1 MPRQRSKEKYNKLHS
16 EIISKRHQKKE
27 KKKKKSIQKLKS
39 QKVKEY
45 LELEKLNES
54 QEKKTTTM
62 NLMNLIEEIKDE
74 GMNDKRYMDIMD
86 QLMILHKQDEKK
98 IHVLD
103 TFNEFT
109 RRTPIINEERVLG
122 SPPDYYS
129 RIRYRDMMFRNPPTY
144 EFINNDITLHVPGGL
159 ENPAEFN
166 IGSSLDDEIPYDPDD
181 VN

>member
-54 QEKKTTTM
+54 QEKKTTAM
-62 NLMNLIEEIKDE
+62 NLMDLIEDIKDE

-86 QLMILHKQDEKK
+86 QLMILHKQDEKIIK
-98 IHVLD
+98 DNLPWI
-103 TFNEFT
+103 TF
-109 RRTPIINEERVLG
+109 I
-122 SPPDYYS
+122 Y
-129 RIRYRDMMFRNPPTY
+129 
-144 EFINNDITLHVPGGL
+144 
-159 ENPAEFN
+159 
-166 IGSSLDDEIPYDPDD
+166 
-181 VN
+181 

>member
-1 MPRQRSKEKYNKLHS
+1 MHRQRSKDKYNKLHS

-27 KKKKKSIQKLKS
+27 KKKNKSISKIKK

-54 QEKKTTTM
+54 QEKKTTAM
-62 NLMNLIEEIKDE
+62 ILMNLIEEIKDE
-74 GMNDKRYMDIMD
+74 GMNDKKYMDIMD
-86 QLMILHKQDEKK
+86 NLMILHKQDEKK

-109 RRTPIINEERVLG
+109 RRTPIRYN
-122 SPPDYYS
+122 DS

-144 EFINNDITLHVPGGL
+144 EFINNDITWHIPGGL

-166 IGSSLDDEIPYDPDD
+166 IGSSFDDDDPYDADD

>member
-1 MPRQRSKEKYNKLHS
+1 MHRQRSKYNKLHS

-45 LELEKLNES
+45 LDLEKLNES
-54 QEKKTTTM
+54 QEKKTTSM

-86 QLMILHKQDEKK
+86 QLMILHKQDEKR
-98 IHVLD
+98 IHALD

-109 RRTPIINEERVLG
+109 QRTPIRYN
-122 SPPDYYS
+122 DW
-129 RIRYRDMMFRNPPTY
+129 RIGYRDMMFRHPPTY
-144 EFINNDITLHVPGGL
+144 EFINTDYNDMYTDVDGL
-159 ENPAEFN
+159 PVNDGHFE
-166 IGSSLDDEIPYDPDD
+166 DPED
-181 VN
+181 VD

>member
-1 MPRQRSKEKYNKLHS
+1 MHRQRSKNKYNKLHS

-109 RRTPIINEERVLG
+109 RRTPIRYN
-122 SPPDYYS
+122 DS

-144 EFINNDITLHVPGGL
+144 EFINNDITWHIPGGL

>member
-1 MPRQRSKEKYNKLHS
+1 MHRQRSKNKYNKLHS

-54 QEKKTTTM
+54 QEKKTTSM

-109 RRTPIINEERVLG
+109 RRTPIRYN
-122 SPPDYYS
+122 DS
-129 RIRYRDMMFRNPPTY
+129 RIRYRDMMFRNPPIY
-144 EFINNDITLHVPGGL
+144 EFINNYNDNTWHVPGGL
-159 ENPAEFN
+159 ENPVELN
-166 IGSSLDDEIPYDPDD
+166 IGSSFDDEILYDADD

>member
-1 MPRQRSKEKYNKLHS
+1 MHRQRSKSKYNKLHS

-109 RRTPIINEERVLG
+109 RRTPIRYN
-122 SPPDYYS
+122 DS

-144 EFINNDITLHVPGGL
+144 EFINNDITWHVPGGL

>member
-1 MPRQRSKEKYNKLHS
+1 MHRQRSKSKYNKLHS

-109 RRTPIINEERVLG
+109 RRTPIRYN
-122 SPPDYYS
+122 DS

-144 EFINNDITLHVPGGL
+144 EFINNDITWHVPGGL
-159 ENPAEFN
+159 ENPAEFI

>member
-1 MPRQRSKEKYNKLHS
+1 MHRQRSKNKYNKLHS

-54 QEKKTTTM
+54 QEKKTTAM
-62 NLMNLIEEIKDE
+62 ILMNLIEEIKDE
-74 GMNDKRYMDIMD
+74 GMNDKKYMDIMD
-86 QLMILHKQDEKK
+86 NLMILHKQDEKK

-109 RRTPIINEERVLG
+109 RRTPIRYN
-122 SPPDYYS
+122 DS

-144 EFINNDITLHVPGGL
+144 EFINNDITWHVPGGL
-159 ENPAEFN
+159 ENPVEFN